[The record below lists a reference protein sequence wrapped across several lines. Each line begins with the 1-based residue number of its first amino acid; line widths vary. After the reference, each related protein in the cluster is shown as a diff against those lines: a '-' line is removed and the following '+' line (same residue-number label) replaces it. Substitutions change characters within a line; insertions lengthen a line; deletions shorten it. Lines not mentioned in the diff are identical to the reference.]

1 MEDTVTPVSELLALK
16 IENLQL
22 RLEKM
27 RAEHD
32 QVLKEQQALLEQ
44 ARAEVG
50 ASSKATQFDFKTR
63 LFSVPGGPRPL
74 SMAENRRTKRMK
86 ETA

>member
-1 MEDTVTPVSELLALK
+1 MTPVSELLALK
-16 IENLQL
+16 IENMQL

-32 QVLKEQQALLEQ
+32 QLAAEQQALLDQ
-44 ARAEVG
+44 ARTEVG
-50 ASSKATQFDFKTR
+50 ASTDATQYNFQTR

-74 SMAENRRTKRMK
+74 SMPESRRVKRAK
-86 ETA
+86 RA